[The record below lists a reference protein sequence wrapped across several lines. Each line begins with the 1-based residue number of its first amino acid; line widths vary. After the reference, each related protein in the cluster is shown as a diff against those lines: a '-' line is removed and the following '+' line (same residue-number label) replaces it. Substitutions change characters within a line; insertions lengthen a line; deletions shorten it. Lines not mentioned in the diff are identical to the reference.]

1 MGMQN
6 MAHFN
11 LNSKGKVKDKIE
23 MLESLQSIKIATEL
37 IDKKDE
43 GNRIDKNYKKLNR
56 EIKNVPKDSH

>member
-1 MGMQN
+1 MQN

>member
-1 MGMQN
+1 